1 LIELSYDK
9 SQLVLEATTESHKR
23 AILQPLHKLYLKSAL
38 EGKLQGD
45 SYAWPD
51 LPREEI
57 AATAEKIIDHFKRYN
72 IAIGLDSNCND
83 ILRKKREGD
92 EAFWGLI
99 EQGFE
104 AKKNVSAD
112 NRNHVVELLSPEF
125 KRTLKDFQLDAVYHL
140 LVVNNGANYSVPGSG
155 KTSIALAYYH
165 ILLKE
170 NKIDS
175 LFVIGPASCFEPWE
189 HEYLECFGTKPN
201 NVRIAGISRIRRN
214 ELYLLADQYD
224 ILLTTYQSAMRD
236 VSNIRESLKR
246 RRYLIVLDE
255 AHYIKRP
262 QGGKIADAIMS
273 LSRYASYRIILT
285 GTPMPNG
292 LEDLWSQFAFLWH
305 DRSPLGT
312 VESYLREI
320 QTESLNQSIIS
331 IKDKIDPLF
340 SRITK
345 RQLSLPKV
353 VFHIVTCDLSPL
365 QSRIYE
371 GVAIKFLSQLKEE
384 PKDREAL
391 REWRR
396 ARAVRLLQI
405 ASNPTLLR
413 QKCDEFLLPPMVL
426 EQSSFKQGI
435 EHYSNYEIPCKF
447 RAIKQIVTQLC
458 DIGNKVIIWTSFV
471 YNLKMLA
478 NLFSDYMS
486 VIIYGDVPFTSSDEQ
501 ELTREQLLTRFKT
514 DEDCKLLIAN
524 PAACAE
530 SISLHKVCHHAVYL
544 DRTFNCAHYMQSLDR
559 IHRLGLEA
567 GQRTHYYLVLANN
580 SIDEVINDR
589 LKQKML
595 NMEHVLED
603 DLPGL
608 VPGYWA
614 DYFGEEEYVDLEL
627 VEQHIR
633 NYLKQNDSQ
642 T

>member
-1 LIELSYDK
+1 MIELSCNNN
-9 SQLVLEATTESHKR
+9 QLLLEATTDNHKKT
-23 AILQPLHKLYLKSAL
+23 IQQPLHKLYLKSTL
-38 EGKLQGD
+38 EGELRGD
-45 SYAWPD
+45 NFVWPNV
-51 LPREEI
+51 LGEEI
-57 AATAEKIIDHFKRYN
+57 AAITENLIDHFKRYD
-72 IAIGLDSNCND
+72 ITIGLDNKCKD
-83 ILRKKREGD
+83 ILSKKRESD
-92 EAFWGLI
+92 EAFLDLMKR
-99 EQGFE
+99 GFR
-104 AKKNVSAD
+104 AKKDVSVD
-112 NRNHVVELLSPEF
+112 NRNQVVNLLSHGF

-165 ILLKE
+165 ILLKQA
-170 NKIDS
+170 KIDG
-175 LFVIGPASCFEPWE
+175 LLIIGPASCFEPWE
-189 HEYLECFGTKPN
+189 HEYHECFGNKPN
-201 NVRIAGISRIRRN
+201 SVRIAGISKIRRN
-214 ELYLLADQYD
+214 ELYLLGDQYD
-224 ILLTTYQSAMRD
+224 ILLTTYHSSVRD
-236 VSNIRESLKR
+236 ASNILEALKR
-246 RRYLIVLDE
+246 RRYLVILDE

-273 LSRYASYRIILT
+273 LSKYADYKIILT

-320 QTESLNQSIIS
+320 QTKSLDKSIIS
-331 IKDKIDPLF
+331 TRDKIDPLF

-345 RQLSLPKV
+345 RQLNLPKV
-353 VFHIVTCDLSPL
+353 SFHILECDLSPL

-371 GVAIKFLSQLKEE
+371 GVAIRFLSQLKEE
-384 PKDREAL
+384 PKDRETL

-447 RAIKQIVTQLC
+447 HVIKKIVTQLC
-458 DIGNKVIIWTSFV
+458 DQGNKVIIWTSFV
-471 YNLKMLA
+471 YNLKMLEK
-478 NLFSDYMS
+478 LFNDYGP
-486 VIIYGDVPFTSSDEQ
+486 VLIYGDVPFTSSDEQ
-501 ELTREQLLTRFKT
+501 ELTREQLLARFKT
-514 DEDCKLLIAN
+514 DEDCRLLIAN

-530 SISLHKVCHHAVYL
+530 SISLHRVCHHAVYL

-559 IHRLGLEA
+559 IHRLGLES
-567 GQRTHYYLVLANN
+567 GQRTHYYLIRAQNT
-580 SIDEVINDR
+580 IDEVIDNR

-603 DLPGL
+603 DLPGS

-614 DYFGEEEYVDLEL
+614 DYFGDEDYVDLEL
-627 VEQHIR
+627 VEEHIK
-633 NYLKQNDSQ
+633 NYLKRHDS
-642 T
+642 